1 MRGTFSGGF
10 LLHNPLCA
18 QNKIAHTCEKPREF
32 FPCPISNSP
41 DPLWQRA
48 RGHESPKWQQ
58 QDEQEIKCLAAPDS
72 SFIRNCPILQR
83 NGFTRN
89 FPLKKEDTQCF
100 ANPRISEFPLWM
112 ESVRHFWR
120 NRAVAVVNGE
130 KWSFF
135 MGLPTSF
142 FFNGTSA
149 SCVLFVNEICQQSR
163 KKRSTKKEIP
173 KVPRGA
179 IFSHLCIEEARTLRG
194 RIQKNRLWF

>member
-41 DPLWQRA
+41 DPLWQLA
-48 RGHESPKWQQ
+48 RCHESPKWQQ
-58 QDEQEIKCLAAPDS
+58 QDEQEIKCRAAPDS
-72 SFIRNCPILQR
+72 SFIRNCPIWQR

-89 FPLKKEDTQCF
+89 FPLKKGGYSVFCQPK
-100 ANPRISEFPLWM
+100 NLRIPALDG
-112 ESVRHFWR
+112 VRATFLAKSCCCGCEWR
-120 NRAVAVVNGE
+120 KMVI
-130 KWSFF
+130 F

-163 KKRSTKKEIP
+163 KKRRTKKEIP

-194 RIQKNRLWF
+194 RIQNRLWF